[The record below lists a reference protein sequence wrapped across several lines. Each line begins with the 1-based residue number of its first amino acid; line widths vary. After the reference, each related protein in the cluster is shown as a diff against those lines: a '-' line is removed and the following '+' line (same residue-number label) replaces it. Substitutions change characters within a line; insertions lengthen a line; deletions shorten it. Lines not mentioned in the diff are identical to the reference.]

1 MGVKI
6 FLWILQQHPASL
18 HLFSSERTITI
29 VFHVKKVKEAN
40 KRATTNEK
48 YLTNQKE
55 CGAPPLE
62 WRCYSEVGSWH
73 LDSLCESQAC
83 SQPRKPR
90 MTAKC
95 CPHFNTSKCAHGFVC
110 WGKPLSWNAKWSEGC
125 WSHWAQATWRTE
137 HNDWLR
143 YCVHS
148 TALHPD
154 LRRHHIKPC
163 EFKKPLWML
172 HINHSLK
179 DKAPSIALS
188 YLFKK

>member
-1 MGVKI
+1 MASTKRELFILKMHGL
-6 FLWILQQHPASL
+6 LWGLNLLLDPTTASSIITSILEWKNKY
-18 HLFSSERTITI
+18 FF
-29 VFHVKKVKEAN
+29 FHVKKMQEPN
-40 KRATTNEK
+40 KRATTNEE

-90 MTAKC
+90 MRDKSST
-95 CPHFNTSKCAHGFVC
+95 HFNTNKSAHGSVC
-110 WGKPLSWNAKWSEGC
+110 WDKPLSWNAKWSEGC
-125 WSHWAQATWRTE
+125 WSHWGQATWRTE

-143 YCVHS
+143 CSVHS

-154 LRRHHIKPC
+154 LKMASH
-163 EFKKPLWML
+163 
-172 HINHSLK
+172 
-179 DKAPSIALS
+179 
-188 YLFKK
+188 